1 MADDIDHYTEIA
13 RRLLNEFIE
22 LIITFDRSGALNV
35 KDVEKERTKH
45 ERELR
50 KWKEANETLK
60 DSLKA
65 MATDNERLEH
75 EVLVMESE
83 RDDARRR
90 LNEYLMGR
98 RETAK
103 KVESFPLDQ
112 HMTEEAYKK
121 WQEIRQMMS
130 EVPYRGEKD
139 DGS

>member
-65 MATDNERLEH
+65 MAADNERLEH

-98 RETAK
+98 REASK
-103 KVESFPLDQ
+103 KVHDFPLDQ
-112 HMTEEAYKK
+112 LMTEEAHKK
-121 WQEIRQMMS
+121 WQEIRLMMS